1 MHEEQNSIKHIL
13 LLIGLL
19 LSFLLIIFFYYVF
32 KYHKK
37 SIKLY
42 SEKLSAEM
50 SGRELERK
58 RISKD
63 LHDELASTLTG
74 ANMYL
79 QVVKGETDHDKHII
93 SKIQS
98 SLALSLEQIKQIMND
113 LYPVSLDNYGLVVCL
128 NEFIEEMNLLGA
140 LNIIFTNNV
149 ENIETKILK
158 EHKIHIFRIIKE
170 ISQNTIKHS
179 HSPVLSLRFS
189 ESDNKIIL
197 ETIDQGQGF
206 DGDDKAYKKMGRGL
220 NNIISRVELISGEI
234 FLDARPQKGVHFT
247 IEIPISYVPSQ
258 N

>member
-1 MHEEQNSIKHIL
+1 MYEKENSIKYLIL
-13 LLIGLL
+13 IIGLL
-19 LSFLLIIFFYYVF
+19 LSFLLIIYFYYVF
-32 KYHKK
+32 KYHNK

-42 SEKLSAEM
+42 TEKLSAEM
-50 SGRELERK
+50 TGREEERK
-58 RISKD
+58 RISTD

-79 QVVKGETDHDKHII
+79 QVVKGETDHDKQII

-149 ENIETKILK
+149 KNIETKILK

-206 DGDDKAYKKMGRGL
+206 DGDDKAYKRMGRGL

-234 FLDARPQKGVHFT
+234 YLDARPQKGVHFT

>member
-1 MHEEQNSIKHIL
+1 M
-13 LLIGLL
+13 
-19 LSFLLIIFFYYVF
+19 LIILFSFFSSIL
-32 KYHKK
+32 KQLKK
-37 SIKLY
+37 NRKLFE
-42 SEKLSAEM
+42 EKISAEM
-50 SGRELERK
+50 TGREEERK

-113 LYPVSLDNYGLVVCL
+113 LYPVSLDNYGLVACL
-128 NEFIEEMNLLGA
+128 NEFIEEINQLNA
-140 LNIIFTNNV
+140 INIIFTNTV
-149 ENIETKILK
+149 ENIEAKILK

-170 ISQNTIKHS
+170 ISQNTIKHADS
-179 HSPVLSLRFS
+179 SVLSLRFS
-189 ESDNKIIL
+189 QNDNKIIL
-197 ETIDQGQGF
+197 ETIDQGKGF
-206 DGDDKAYKKMGRGL
+206 DGDDKAYTNKGRGL

-234 FLDARPQKGVHFT
+234 YLDTRPQKGVYYT
-247 IEIPISYVPSQ
+247 IEIPILYAHSQ

>member
-1 MHEEQNSIKHIL
+1 LYESEKKAYFIL
-13 LLIGLL
+13 LI
-19 LSFLLIIFFYYVF
+19 SSISLLIILGSFFRAIF
-32 KYHKK
+32 NQLRKNR
-37 SIKLY
+37 KLFE
-42 SEKLSAEM
+42 EKLSAEM
-50 SGRELERK
+50 TGREEERK

-79 QVVKGETDHDKHII
+79 QVVKGETDHDMQII

-128 NEFIEEMNLLGA
+128 NEYIEEMNLLCA

-234 FLDARPQKGVHFT
+234 YLDARPQKGVHFT

>member
-1 MHEEQNSIKHIL
+1 MHEKEYQAYIIL
-13 LLIGLL
+13 LVIGIILIA
-19 LSFLLIIFFYYVF
+19 FLIVFILNIF
-32 KYHKK
+32 KYHKRNIELFK
-37 SIKLY
+37 ENKV
-42 SEKLSAEM
+42 AEIN
-50 SGRELERK
+50 GREIERK
-58 RISKD
+58 RISND

-79 QVVKGETDHDKHII
+79 QVVRGETDHDKQII

-128 NEFIEEMNLLGA
+128 NEFIEEMNQLGA

-158 EHKIHIFRIIKE
+158 DHKIHIFRIIKE

-197 ETIDQGQGF
+197 ETIDQGKGF
-206 DGDDKAYKKMGRGL
+206 DGDDKAYTNKGRGL

-234 FLDARPQKGVHFT
+234 YLDARPQKGVHFT

>member
-1 MHEEQNSIKHIL
+1 MHEKEYQAYII
-13 LLIGLL
+13 
-19 LSFLLIIFFYYVF
+19 LLIIGGILIAFLTLFIFNIF

-37 SIKLY
+37 NIELFKKSKN
-42 SEKLSAEM
+42 AEM
-50 SGRELERK
+50 TGREEERK
-58 RISKD
+58 RISTD

-79 QVVKGETDHDKHII
+79 QVVKGETDHDKQII

-234 FLDARPQKGVHFT
+234 YLDARPQKGVHFT

>member
-1 MHEEQNSIKHIL
+1 MHEKEYQAYII
-13 LLIGLL
+13 
-19 LSFLLIIFFYYVF
+19 LLIIGGILIAFLTLFIFNIF

-37 SIKLY
+37 NIELFKKSKN
-42 SEKLSAEM
+42 AEM
-50 SGRELERK
+50 TGREEERK
-58 RISKD
+58 RISTD

-79 QVVKGETDHDKHII
+79 QVVKGETDHDKQII

-128 NEFIEEMNLLGA
+128 NEFIEEMNQLGA

>member
-1 MHEEQNSIKHIL
+1 MYEKENSIKYLIL
-13 LLIGLL
+13 IIGLL
-19 LSFLLIIFFYYVF
+19 LSFLLIIYFYYVL
-32 KYHKK
+32 KYHNK

-42 SEKLSAEM
+42 TEKLSAEM
-50 SGRELERK
+50 TGREEERK

-79 QVVKGETDHDKHII
+79 QVVKGETDHDKQII

-128 NEFIEEMNLLGA
+128 NEFIGEMNQLGA

-234 FLDARPQKGVHFT
+234 YLDARPQKGVHFT

>member
-1 MHEEQNSIKHIL
+1 MHEKEYQAYII
-13 LLIGLL
+13 
-19 LSFLLIIFFYYVF
+19 LLIIGGILIAFLTLFIFNIF

-37 SIKLY
+37 NIELFKKSKN
-42 SEKLSAEM
+42 AEM
-50 SGRELERK
+50 TGREEERK
-58 RISKD
+58 RISTD

-79 QVVKGETDHDKHII
+79 QVVKGETDHDKQII

-128 NEFIEEMNLLGA
+128 NEFIEEMNQLGA

-234 FLDARPQKGVHFT
+234 YLDARPQKGVHFT

>member
-1 MHEEQNSIKHIL
+1 MT
-13 LLIGLL
+13 
-19 LSFLLIIFFYYVF
+19 
-32 KYHKK
+32 
-37 SIKLY
+37 
-42 SEKLSAEM
+42 
-50 SGRELERK
+50 GREEERK

-79 QVVKGETDHDKHII
+79 QVVKGETDHDKQII

-128 NEFIEEMNLLGA
+128 NEFIEEMNQLGA

>member
-1 MHEEQNSIKHIL
+1 MHEKEYQAYII
-13 LLIGLL
+13 
-19 LSFLLIIFFYYVF
+19 LLIIGGILIAFLTLFIFNIF

-37 SIKLY
+37 NIDLFK
-42 SEKLSAEM
+42 ENKVAEIN
-50 SGRELERK
+50 GREIERK
-58 RISKD
+58 RISND

-79 QVVKGETDHDKHII
+79 QVVKGETDHDKQII

-128 NEFIEEMNLLGA
+128 NEFIEEMNQLGA

-234 FLDARPQKGVHFT
+234 YLDARPQKGVHFT

>member
-1 MHEEQNSIKHIL
+1 MHEKEYQAYII
-13 LLIGLL
+13 
-19 LSFLLIIFFYYVF
+19 LLIIGGILIAFLTLFIFNIF

-37 SIKLY
+37 NIELFKKSKN
-42 SEKLSAEM
+42 AEM
-50 SGRELERK
+50 TGREEERK

-79 QVVKGETDHDKHII
+79 QVVKGETDHDKQII

-98 SLALSLEQIKQIMND
+98 SLVLSLEQIKQIMND

-149 ENIETKILK
+149 ENIEAKILK

-234 FLDARPQKGVHFT
+234 YLDARPQKGVHFT